1 MENGKTTSNKKE
13 VSEKSQLEAIRMQ
26 LQALL
31 ELNKQ
36 REEENKKLQGEILQ
50 LKEEAKTKPADE
62 AKVVEE
68 EPVKTASENF
78 DANRM
83 VEIVHLA
90 DRAEGLST
98 VLEMADG
105 RRLTFR
111 RYGDSIRVRYYE
123 FQQLLST
130 YDSMFRKDRV
140 FTLGKNDQDIAEA
153 EHLPTFD
160 EKCLSKD
167 EVRGLLQLSPKR
179 LEEVYN
185 RVCDTQKELI
195 LSAWQRG
202 YYAGEDSEYRN
213 LDKINALNK
222 VSGNRLR
229 TVYENLTQPI
239 NS

>member
-1 MENGKTTSNKKE
+1 MENGKTTSNKNKKE

-36 REEENKKLQGEILQ
+36 REEENKKLHDEISQ
-50 LKEEAKTKPADE
+50 LKEESNKPNYTVATE
-62 AKVVEE
+62 KEYVS
-68 EPVKTASENF
+68 TENF

-83 VEIVHLA
+83 VEIVHLY
-90 DRAEGLST
+90 ENGTGLTTTLKLS
-98 VLEMADG
+98 DG
-105 RRLTFR
+105 RELSFR
-111 RYGDSIRVRYYE
+111 RYGDSLRVRYYE
-123 FQQLLST
+123 FQQLLSA
-130 YDSMFRKDRV
+130 YDSLFRKDRI

-153 EHLPTFD
+153 EHLPTYD
-160 EKCLSKD
+160 EKCLTKD
-167 EVRGLLQLSPKR
+167 EIRGLLQLPAKR
-179 LEEVYN
+179 LEEVYT
-185 RVCDTQKELI
+185 RVCDTHKELI

-202 YYAGEDSEYRN
+202 YHEGREPGYRN

-229 TVYENLTQPI
+229 TIYENLTQPI

>member
-1 MENGKTTSNKKE
+1 MENGKTTSNKNKKE

-36 REEENKKLQGEILQ
+36 REEENKRLHDEISQ
-50 LKEEAKTKPADE
+50 LKEESSKPNCEGAVATE
-62 AKVVEE
+62 KEYI
-68 EPVKTASENF
+68 PTENF

-90 DRAEGLST
+90 ERAEGLT
-98 VLEMADG
+98 TTLELNDG
-105 RRLTFR
+105 RKLSFR
-111 RYGDSIRVRYYE
+111 RYGDSLRVRYYE
-123 FQQLLST
+123 FQQLLSA
-130 YDSMFRKDRV
+130 YDSLFRKERI

-153 EHLPTFD
+153 EHLPTYD
-160 EKCLSKD
+160 EKCLTKD
-167 EVRGLLQLSPKR
+167 EIRGLLQLPVKR
-179 LEEVYN
+179 LEEVYT
-185 RVCDTQKELI
+185 RVCDTHKELI

-202 YYAGEDSEYRN
+202 YYEGIEPEYRN

-229 TVYENLTQPI
+229 TIYENLTQPI